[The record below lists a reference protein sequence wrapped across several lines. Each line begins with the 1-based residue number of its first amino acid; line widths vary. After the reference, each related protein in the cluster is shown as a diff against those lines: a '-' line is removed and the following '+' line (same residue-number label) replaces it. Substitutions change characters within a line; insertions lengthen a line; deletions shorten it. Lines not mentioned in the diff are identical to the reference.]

1 MSELQKKR
9 LLQKKVG
16 KQMKLYYFIMVI
28 IYAVLSIVF
37 TNRII
42 ITAASLLPMFLMIL
56 SICQAVYFNNNRG
69 KKDFNIINDSPV
81 TEQEWGKVSVYKRNS
96 YIIVAPLFLVFV
108 LFFST
113 WIKLLSII
121 LYLFGFAGGMLYY
134 RIQHR
139 DVISNRF
146 AEEESELKK
155 QQELE
160 ELGRW
165 K

>member
-1 MSELQKKR
+1 
-9 LLQKKVG
+9 
-16 KQMKLYYFIMVI
+16 MKLYYFIMVI

-81 TEQEWGKVSVYKRNS
+81 NEQEWGKVSVYMRNS